1 MKVFPTPRAL
11 TRVKPK
17 SQVTIPKSVLETT
30 GIKVGD
36 LLEARVSR
44 QGVLL
49 VPQAVM
55 DKKLD
60 DLRLE
65 IKKGLESGPSRPFD
79 FDEMKKRVRR
89 KVAQGKSRAAR

>member
-1 MKVFPTPRAL
+1 MKEVQRPRAL

-17 SQVTIPKSVLETT
+17 SQVTIPKVVLEST

-36 LLEARVSR
+36 LLEARASS

-60 DLRLE
+60 DLRRE
-65 IKKGLESGPSRPFD
+65 IKKGLDSGPSKPFD

-89 KVAQGKSRAAR
+89 KVAHGKSRAAR

>member
-1 MKVFPTPRAL
+1 MKVAQKPRAL

-17 SQVTIPKSVLETT
+17 SQVTIPRAVLDQT

-44 QGVLL
+44 DGVLL

-55 DKKLD
+55 DRKLEE
-60 DLRLE
+60 LRRE
-65 IKKGLESGPSRPFD
+65 IKKGLESGPSKPFD
-79 FDEMKKRVRR
+79 VDEIKKRVRR
-89 KVAQGKSRAAR
+89 KVAHGKSRAAR